1 MDRANKGSSETA
13 SQRITEQKCQA
24 ESSKEK
30 WPEGQGRVE
39 EFGYKSLVQA
49 RDNRAK
55 RFEEEEDEGYNLME
69 NALGR
74 ISYLQ

>member
-1 MDRANKGSSETA
+1 M
-13 SQRITEQKCQA
+13 
-24 ESSKEK
+24 
-30 WPEGQGRVE
+30 E